1 MTKPVKK
8 RSKMTIARRVVMAA
22 AFVACVVGVL
32 AFGGAGSYCS
42 FGVDAI
48 AAICPLGS
56 LEALFGTWA
65 VAPRALIVL
74 AVVVVLGVVFGKAF
88 CSWACPVPPLD
99 RFLRTK
105 KSRRKDVDERHQAA
119 AESLERWHACSSC
132 GACSSHC
139 ASADG
144 AQAADGENAL
154 ACAKDAAVAPEE
166 KDGQETDVEK
176 ALAGKRRFRLDSRHL
191 VLAGS
196 LVSAAACGFPVFCL
210 VCPIGLTIA
219 SVIALYRFVGFN
231 ELTLSLVVFPA
242 VIVLELVVLRKWCHR
257 FCPVGAL
264 LSLISSSGSKMTRPR
279 VDHDRCLRAESEPCT
294 ACASVCPEH
303 IDPVADLGRRP
314 LSECTRCGRCADACP
329 HDAISFTKRGLALR
343 RNESARKAA
352 DA

>member
-8 RSKMTIARRVVMAA
+8 RSKMTIARRVVVAA

-42 FGVDAI
+42 FGMDAI
-48 AAICPLGS
+48 ATICPLGS
-56 LEALFGTWA
+56 LEALFGSWA
-65 VAPRALIVL
+65 AAPRALIVL

-119 AESLERWHACSSC
+119 A
-132 GACSSHC
+132 
-139 ASADG
+139 
-144 AQAADGENAL
+144 
-154 ACAKDAAVAPEE
+154 
-166 KDGQETDVEK
+166 DGQETGVEK

-264 LSLISSSGSKMTRPR
+264 LSLISSFGSKMTRPR

-329 HDAISFTKRGLALR
+329 HDAISFTKRGQALR
-343 RNESARKAA
+343 RNESAWKAA

>member
-8 RSKMTIARRVVMAA
+8 RSKMTIARRVVVAA

-56 LEALFGTWA
+56 LEALFGSWA

-154 ACAKDAAVAPEE
+154 ACAKDAAVAPKE

-264 LSLISSSGSKMTRPR
+264 LSLISSFGSKMTRPR

>member
-8 RSKMTIARRVVMAA
+8 RSKMTIARRVVVAA

-42 FGVDAI
+42 FGADAI

-56 LEALFGTWA
+56 LEALFGSWA
-65 VAPRALIVL
+65 VAPRALIAL

-144 AQAADGENAL
+144 AQTADGENAL
-154 ACAKDAAVAPEE
+154 A
-166 KDGQETDVEK
+166 
-176 ALAGKRRFRLDSRHL
+176 
-191 VLAGS
+191 
-196 LVSAAACGFPVFCL
+196 
-210 VCPIGLTIA
+210 
-219 SVIALYRFVGFN
+219 
-231 ELTLSLVVFPA
+231 
-242 VIVLELVVLRKWCHR
+242 
-257 FCPVGAL
+257 
-264 LSLISSSGSKMTRPR
+264 
-279 VDHDRCLRAESEPCT
+279 
-294 ACASVCPEH
+294 
-303 IDPVADLGRRP
+303 
-314 LSECTRCGRCADACP
+314 
-329 HDAISFTKRGLALR
+329 
-343 RNESARKAA
+343 
-352 DA
+352 

>member
-8 RSKMTIARRVVMAA
+8 RSKITIARRVVVAA

-56 LEALFGTWA
+56 LEALFGSWA

-105 KSRRKDVDERHQAA
+105 KSRRKDVGERHQAA
-119 AESLERWHACSSC
+119 AESLERWHACGSC
-132 GACSSHC
+132 GTCSSHC

-144 AQAADGENAL
+144 AQAADG
-154 ACAKDAAVAPEE
+154 
-166 KDGQETDVEK
+166 QETGVEK

-264 LSLISSSGSKMTRPR
+264 LSLISSFGSKMTRPR

-343 RNESARKAA
+343 RSESARKAA

>member
-8 RSKMTIARRVVMAA
+8 RSKMTIARRVVVAA

-42 FGVDAI
+42 FGADAI

-56 LEALFGTWA
+56 LEALFGSWA

-74 AVVVVLGVVFGKAF
+74 AVVVVLGVAFGKAF

-144 AQAADGENAL
+144 AQTAGGENAL

-166 KDGQETDVEK
+166 ADGQEIGVEK

-196 LVSAAACGFPVFCL
+196 LVSAAVCGFPVFCL

-219 SVIALYRFVGFN
+219 SVIALYRFV
-231 ELTLSLVVFPA
+231 A
-242 VIVLELVVLRKWCHR
+242 
-257 FCPVGAL
+257 
-264 LSLISSSGSKMTRPR
+264 SSGSTSSPSAWSCSPPSSCSSSWCCGNGATAFARW
-279 VDHDRCLRAESEPCT
+279 EPCFR
-294 ACASVCPEH
+294 SS
-303 IDPVADLGRRP
+303 RR
-314 LSECTRCGRCADACP
+314 
-329 HDAISFTKRGLALR
+329 
-343 RNESARKAA
+343 SAAK
-352 DA
+352 

>member
-8 RSKMTIARRVVMAA
+8 RSKATIARRVVVAA

-42 FGVDAI
+42 FGVDTI

-56 LEALFGTWA
+56 LEALFGSWA

-74 AVVVVLGVVFGKAF
+74 AIVVVLGVVFGKAF

-99 RFLRTK
+99 RFLCTK

-119 AESLERWHACSSC
+119 TESLERWHACSSC

-139 ASADG
+139 TSADG
-144 AQAADGENAL
+144 AQAADG
-154 ACAKDAAVAPEE
+154 
-166 KDGQETDVEK
+166 QETGVEK

-210 VCPIGLTIA
+210 VCPIGLAIA

-264 LSLISSSGSKMTRPR
+264 LSLISSLGSKMTRPR
-279 VDHDRCLRAESEPCT
+279 VDHDRCLRTESEPCT